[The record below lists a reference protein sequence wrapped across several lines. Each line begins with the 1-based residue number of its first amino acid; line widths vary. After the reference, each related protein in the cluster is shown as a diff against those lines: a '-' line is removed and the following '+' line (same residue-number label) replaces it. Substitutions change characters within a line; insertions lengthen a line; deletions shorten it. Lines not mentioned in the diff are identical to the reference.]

1 MRTLPAR
8 SDLTVQTHEVLRA
21 AIISGELS
29 PCAPLAQ
36 EELAERLG
44 VSRQPISHAL
54 KLLKQEGLVV
64 DRGRK
69 GQMVAPI
76 DAERL
81 LALYQVRGA
90 LDRLAAQLVA
100 SAAPLLSTTTD
111 QLEQLIEQCRIA
123 DSNGDIASMV
133 EADIAFHRL
142 LHTLSGNGEI
152 ATATETLW
160 PHIERA
166 MHTVLV
172 HHPVRSDIWREHRAI
187 ADAIIAGDALKA
199 GELAAQHAEVAGANT
214 HQRLLEIQTDTTKQS

>member
-54 KLLKQEGLVV
+54 KLLKQEGLV
-64 DRGRK
+64 
-69 GQMVAPI
+69 VAPI

>member
-1 MRTLPAR
+1 MHTLPAR
-8 SDLTVQTHEVLRA
+8 SDLTVQTHEALRA

-29 PCAPLAQ
+29 PCEPLAQ

-100 SAAPLLSTTTD
+100 NAAPLPSNTTD
-111 QLEQLIEQCRIA
+111 QLEQLIDQCSVA

-142 LHTLSGNGEI
+142 LHMLSGNSEI

-166 MHTVLV
+166 MHTVLE

-199 GELAAQHAEVAGANT
+199 GELAAQHAEFAGANT
-214 HQRLLEIQTDTTKQS
+214 HQRLLEIQTDTAKQI